1 VAILG
6 QISFKTDPVS
16 IDFSKSQ
23 AVTGVVF
30 FDFGS
35 FQFPEKG
42 WNDFI
47 VVVLSWWLIAL
58 KRIDRIGR
66 SMGW

>member
-1 VAILG
+1 M
-6 QISFKTDPVS
+6 ISVKTDPVS
-16 IDFSKSQ
+16 IDFSNSQ

-47 VVVLSWWLIAL
+47 VVVLSW
-58 KRIDRIGR
+58 
-66 SMGW
+66 